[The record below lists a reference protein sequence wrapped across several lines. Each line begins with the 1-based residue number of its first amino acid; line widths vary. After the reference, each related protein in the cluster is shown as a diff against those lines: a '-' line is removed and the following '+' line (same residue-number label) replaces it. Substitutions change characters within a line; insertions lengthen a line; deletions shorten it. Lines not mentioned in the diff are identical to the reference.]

1 MTPVFL
7 ECYQKDCKVKALS
20 MSIFHRFNWEVKDK
34 NSAHDRHSCICDIWR
49 NSSAIETSISAVKF
63 SRVIYV
69 GTHENKIA
77 FNIQTQLSIRC

>member
-7 ECYQKDCKVKALS
+7 ECYQENCTVKALS
-20 MSIFHRFNWEVKDK
+20 LAIFHRVNWAEKNK

-49 NSSAIETSISAVKF
+49 NTSAIETSISAVKF